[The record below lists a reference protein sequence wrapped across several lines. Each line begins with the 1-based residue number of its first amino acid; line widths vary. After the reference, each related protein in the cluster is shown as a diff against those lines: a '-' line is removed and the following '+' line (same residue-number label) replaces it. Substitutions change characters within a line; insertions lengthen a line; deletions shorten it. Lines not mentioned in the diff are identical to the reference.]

1 MVKLLGVVGVVT
13 AVLIAG
19 VAGVGGASTTSTAAQ
34 HSIVVSGMGS
44 VTTTPD
50 RAQISFGVSTDAK
63 SASGALKGNG
73 AEMTK
78 VIAAIKGEGI
88 ASADIRT
95 EVVSLSPRYSQN
107 GEAVIGYTAANSV
120 SVTVRS
126 LAKLGGVI
134 DAAVDAGANQVN
146 GPSLTRGDQTTL
158 YRAALRAAI
167 ANARGKAQTIARASR
182 LHLRR
187 ITDVTES
194 SAGGQPMPLTDAAV
208 AKAGSTPVEAG
219 TQLVEAMVSVTF
231 SVG

>member
-19 VAGVGGASTTSTAAQ
+19 VAGAGGASTTSTAAQ

-107 GEAVIGYTAANSV
+107 GEAVIGYT
-120 SVTVRS
+120 
-126 LAKLGGVI
+126 
-134 DAAVDAGANQVN
+134 
-146 GPSLTRGDQTTL
+146 
-158 YRAALRAAI
+158 
-167 ANARGKAQTIARASR
+167 
-182 LHLRR
+182 
-187 ITDVTES
+187 
-194 SAGGQPMPLTDAAV
+194 
-208 AKAGSTPVEAG
+208 
-219 TQLVEAMVSVTF
+219 
-231 SVG
+231 